1 MPRFNLIK
9 YGDIYLKKSTS
20 LLKCCKDKPAQKNSN
35 GNIARFNE
43 ANVPTYLFKRREKI
57 ADKTDNY
64 GAKYVHMMVPL
75 KYLSNF

>member
-1 MPRFNLIK
+1 MK
-9 YGDIYLKKSTS
+9 YSDIYLKKSAC
-20 LLKCCKDKPAQKNSN
+20 LLQYCKDEPAQRNNN

-43 ANVPTYLFKRREKI
+43 ANVPTCLFKRKEKI

-64 GAKYVHMMVPL
+64 GAKYVHMTVPL

>member
-9 YGDIYLKKSTS
+9 YGNIYLKKSAS

-43 ANVPTYLFKRREKI
+43 ANVPTYLFKRKEKQQI
-57 ADKTDNY
+57 KQIT
-64 GAKYVHMMVPL
+64 MVQ
-75 KYLSNF
+75 NMFT